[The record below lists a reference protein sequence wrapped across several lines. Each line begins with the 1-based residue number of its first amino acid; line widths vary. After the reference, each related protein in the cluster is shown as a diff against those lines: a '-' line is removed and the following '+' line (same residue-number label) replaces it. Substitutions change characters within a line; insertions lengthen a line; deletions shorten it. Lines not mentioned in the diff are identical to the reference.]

1 MKLHPISDTGS
12 QPSLDEQRIHMLSH
26 ELRTPLAVISGFAQL
41 LKSELSQEQVDL
53 ITPILENADKLQRV
67 ISNVLEHEET
77 WSDDS
82 YPANCDVVKVVE
94 EMVSKA
100 RPNAQHRGMSIHHVK
115 SLAAGSAYTD
125 VGLIQRALSQLLDN
139 AIKFSDSGDI
149 RIETR
154 IGPDTIT
161 IEVSDEGIG
170 LPEKTAQLFSPFVQG
185 STGLDRT
192 HHGLGLGL
200 SLAQKAAGRLSG
212 SISLHNRLGGGTLAR
227 LTFRRF
233 AHVSVRRVA

>member
-1 MKLHPISDTGS
+1 
-12 QPSLDEQRIHMLSH
+12 MLSH

-77 WSDDS
+77 GSDDS

-139 AIKFSDSGDI
+139 AIKFFFI
-149 RIETR
+149 
-154 IGPDTIT
+154 
-161 IEVSDEGIG
+161 V
-170 LPEKTAQLFSPFVQG
+170 V
-185 STGLDRT
+185 
-192 HHGLGLGL
+192 
-200 SLAQKAAGRLSG
+200 
-212 SISLHNRLGGGTLAR
+212 
-227 LTFRRF
+227 
-233 AHVSVRRVA
+233 